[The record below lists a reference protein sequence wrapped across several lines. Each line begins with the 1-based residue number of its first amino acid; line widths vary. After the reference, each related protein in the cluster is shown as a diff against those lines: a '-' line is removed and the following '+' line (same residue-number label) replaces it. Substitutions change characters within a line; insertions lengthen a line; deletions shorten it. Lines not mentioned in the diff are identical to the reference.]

1 MQAEPQRHNRKSSR
15 LPSKAE
21 RNALMN
27 TSHIKK
33 YAPKAR
39 TAFIAAMTKRAALF
53 GIRESSIPAMGITPL
68 EQKGDLALIG
78 DRAFPASIIR
88 PRAALVKKV
97 EQLGFAQTME
107 QAAYSWFNRLCAIRF
122 MELKGYLDHGLRVL
136 SHPSQP
142 GGFQIL
148 DDCLN
153 IELPGLD
160 KQRITELKLDGN
172 QDEALYRELLLTQCH
187 ALHQAMPFLFEAID
201 DQTELLL
208 PDNLTKTDSLI
219 RELVD
224 AIPEEDWQDVEIIG
238 WLYQFYISE
247 KKDQVIGKVVKS
259 EDIPAATQLFTPN
272 WIVKYMVQNSL
283 GAQWLATYPDS
294 PLKAQLDYYIE
305 PAEQTDEVNAQLAA
319 ITPSALNPEELTLI
333 DPASGSGHIL
343 VEGYDLFKAIYLERG
358 YRQRDIPQLILENN
372 LFGLDIDE
380 RAAQLTGFA
389 LMMKG
394 REDDRRLFER
404 GVKLN
409 VMALEDST
417 GFDAEVLASGVK
429 LSDFGLQPGDL
440 AEVKCLFE
448 HATTFG
454 SLIQVPA
461 GLAKK
466 LAGLRQLCEVSSQ
479 DLFVADELVRLQPL
493 VQQAEVLAARYDAV
507 VANPPYMG
515 SKFYCPTLKDFVTDA
530 YKDGKAD
537 LYAAFTLHNI
547 LLSKKN
553 GHVGMIT
560 IPNWMFLSSFESLRD
575 AIFQEAP
582 IASLVHNGRGVWG
595 SDFGSCSYVLRCTS
609 PQGLCARFLRLFDKQ
624 GSVASNEE
632 LEHRFHSNPRFAIS
646 NTEFR
651 KIPGSPIAYWVS
663 EKTRKTFSH
672 GTALGTHMGV
682 AVGLQTGDND
692 LFMRAW
698 PEVSLKN
705 SGYGFKNCDIAAN
718 SGMKWFPYNK
728 GGEFRKW
735 FGNNEF
741 LVNWESDGR
750 AVRAFGTELGGK
762 ARSRAQNTEYYF
774 RPSVTW
780 SFVSSSYFGVRYSPA
795 GAVFDVGGSSAFPSD
810 HDHYWTTGLLCSK
823 QVFEF
828 MKAMNPTLNFQVGN
842 VAGLPVL
849 KKQILTHKKEI
860 EDVVR
865 ALIEHSN
872 YDWNAYE
879 RSWDFQ
885 TLPILPASSDSAP
898 TLESSYTTWITQNR
912 ATIAEMKRL
921 EEENNRLF
929 IDAYG
934 LQDELTPDVPI
945 EQITLTVN
953 PAYRYG
959 GKMSEDEL
967 WTRFREDSMQEL
979 VAYAIGCMMGRYS
992 MDEPGLIYAH
1002 SGNEGFD
1009 ASRYTTFPADDD
1021 GIVPLTDKEWF
1032 ADDAANR
1039 LVEFIAQAWDK
1050 THLEAN
1056 LRFLAD
1062 NLSPKKGEGSRDT
1075 LRRYLCDSFFKDHLQ
1090 TYKKRPIYWLFS
1102 SGKQKAFQCLVYL
1115 HRYNPNTLARMRTQ
1129 HVIPL
1134 SAKLNSYANKL
1145 EQDIDASTS
1154 TAEKKALEKQLSTL
1168 HKQQAELA
1176 TFDEKLRHHAD
1187 LRITLDL
1194 DDGVKVNYGK
1204 FGDLL
1209 AEVKNV
1215 TGDKSTD

>member
-1 MQAEPQRHNRKSSR
+1 
-15 LPSKAE
+15 
-21 RNALMN
+21 MN
-27 TSHIKK
+27 TNNIKK

-39 TAFIAAMTKRAALF
+39 SAFIAAMTKRAALF
-53 GIRESSIPAMGITPL
+53 GIRESSIPAMGIEPL

-88 PRAALVKKV
+88 PRAALVQKV
-97 EQLGFAQTME
+97 AQLGFAQAME

-142 GGFQIL
+142 GGFQII

-172 QDEALYRELLLTQCH
+172 QDEALYRELLLAQCH

-294 PLKAQLDYYIE
+294 PLKAQMEYYIE

-333 DPASGSGHIL
+333 DPACGSGHIL
-343 VEGYDLFKAIYLERG
+343 VEGYELFKAIYLERG
-358 YRQRDIPQLILENN
+358 YRQRDVPQLILEKN

-404 GVKLN
+404 GLKLN
-409 VMALEDST
+409 VMALADSA
-417 GFDAEVLASGVK
+417 GFGAEVLANGVT
-429 LSDFGLQPGDL
+429 LSNYGLQLGDL
-440 AEVKCLFE
+440 TELKRLFE

-454 SLIQVPA
+454 SLIQVPEELA
-461 GLAKK
+461 EKLSGLK
-466 LAGLRQLCEVSSQ
+466 QLSEVSSQ
-479 DLFVADELVRLQPL
+479 DLFVADEIKRLEPL
-493 VQQAEVLAARYDAV
+493 VQQAEMLAANYDAV
-507 VANPPYMG
+507 VANPPYMSG
-515 SKFYCPTLKDFVTDA
+515 GGMNALVKKFVKEYYPDAKSDLFACFIERGYTLA
-530 YKDGKAD
+530 KAD
-537 LYAAFTLHNI
+537 GNNAMVTMQ
-547 LLSKKN
+547 S
-553 GHVGMIT
+553 
-560 IPNWMFLSSFESLRD
+560 WMFLSSFEKMRGRMLREKTICTMAHLGARAFGSISGEVVQTTACVLKNRLLQGYKPVFFRLLD
-575 AIFQEAP
+575 GGEEIKRTTLLNRNNCFKGAVQ
-582 IASLVHNGRGVWG
+582 
-595 SDFGSCSYVLRCTS
+595 SDFKMIPSS
-609 PQGLCARFLRLFDKQ
+609 PL
-624 GSVASNEE
+624 
-632 LEHRFHSNPRFAIS
+632 
-646 NTEFR
+646 
-651 KIPGSPIAYWVS
+651 AYWV
-663 EKTRKTFSH
+663 TRETFQAFS
-672 GTALGTHMGV
+672 ALPQLGEWADVKEGIN
-682 AVGLQTGDND
+682 TGDND
-692 LFMRAW
+692 LFLRLWWEPRKEAVGLGCLDGF
-698 PEVSLKN
+698 EAKR
-705 SGYGFKNCDIAAN
+705 SGA
-718 SGMKWFPYNK
+718 KWFPCNK
-728 GGEFRKW
+728 GGTFRKW
-735 FGNNEF
+735 YGNNDYV
-741 LVNWESDGR
+741 VNWQNDGER
-750 AVRAFGTELGGK
+750 IRGFRDGNGTLL
-762 ARSRAQNTEYYF
+762 SRIMNTEYF
-774 RPSVTW
+774 FKPGMTW
-780 SFVSSSYFGVRYSPA
+780 SGV
-795 GAVFDVGGSSAFPSD
+795 GSSGISFRTFPNGFTFNSGGRCVFLEAD
-810 HDHYWTTGLLCSK
+810 SRVLLSFLNSSVCNFLLGIIAPTINRAAGDVARLPASSEENEPTTDRTSK
-823 QVFEF
+823 
-828 MKAMNPTLNFQVGN
+828 
-842 VAGLPVL
+842 
-849 KKQILTHKKEI
+849 LTKFGK
-860 EDVVR
+860 V
-865 ALIEHSN
+865 
-872 YDWNAYE
+872 DWDAYE

-885 TLPILPASSDSAP
+885 TLTILPASSDSAP

-912 ATIAEMKRL
+912 ATIAEMKSL

-934 LQDELTPDVPI
+934 LADELTPDVPI

-959 GKMSEDEL
+959 GKLTEEEL

-979 VAYAIGCMMGRYS
+979 VSYAIGCMMGRFS
-992 MDEPGLIYAH
+992 LDEPGLIYAH
-1002 SGNEGFD
+1002 SSNEGFD
-1009 ASRYTTFPADDD
+1009 PSRYPSFPADDD

-1115 HRYNPNTLARMRTQ
+1115 HRYNASTLSRMRTL

-1154 TAEKKALEKQLSTL
+1154 TAEKKALEKQLATL
-1168 HKQQAELA
+1168 HNQQAELA
-1176 TFDEKLRHHAD
+1176 TFDEKLRHNAD

-1209 AEVKNV
+1209 AEVKAV
-1215 TGDKSTD
+1215 TGDK

>member
-1 MQAEPQRHNRKSSR
+1 
-15 LPSKAE
+15 
-21 RNALMN
+21 MN
-27 TSHIKK
+27 TNNIKS

-39 TAFIAAMTKRAALF
+39 SAFIAAMTKQAAKY
-53 GIRESSIPAMGITPL
+53 GISAKGIEPL

-88 PRAALVKKV
+88 PRAALVQKV
-97 EQLGFAQTME
+97 AQLGFAQAME

-172 QDEALYRELLLTQCH
+172 QDEALYRELLLAQCH
-187 ALHQAMPFLFEAID
+187 LLHQAMPFLFEAID

-224 AIPEEDWQDVEIIG
+224 AIPEEDWQDIEIIG

-247 KKDQVIGKVVKS
+247 KKEQVIGKVVKS

-294 PLKAQLDYYIE
+294 PLKAQMAYYIE

-333 DPASGSGHIL
+333 DPACGSGHIL
-343 VEGYDLFKAIYLERG
+343 VEGYELFKAIYLERG
-358 YRQRDIPQLILENN
+358 YRQRDVAQLILENN
-372 LFGLDIDE
+372 LFGLDIDG

-394 REDDRRLFER
+394 RADDRRLFER

-409 VMALEDST
+409 VMSLVDSA
-417 GFDAEVLASGVK
+417 GFDPDVVASGVK
-429 LSDFGLQPGDL
+429 LADYGLLLGDL
-440 AEVKCLFE
+440 AELKRLFE

-454 SLIQVPA
+454 SLIQVPE

-466 LAGLRQLCEVSSQ
+466 LPGLKRLCEVTSQ
-479 DLFVADELVRLQPL
+479 DLFVADELKSLWPL
-493 VQQAEVLAARYDAV
+493 VRQAALLAAQYDAV

-515 SKFYCPTLKDFVTDA
+515 GGGMNAEVKKFVKDYFPEAKSDLFACFIERGFVLA
-530 YKDGKAD
+530 KVDGQNAMV
-537 LYAAFTLHNI
+537 TME
-547 LLSKKN
+547 S
-553 GHVGMIT
+553 
-560 IPNWMFLSSFESLRD
+560 WMFLSSYENFRKKVLQQYTLQNLAHFPYDGKRPTAMGINFGVAAFCAKASQVPGHKGRYCCSRYYELNDNGIPFE
-575 AIFQEAP
+575 FPTVNE
-582 IASLVHNGRGVWG
+582 
-595 SDFGSCSYVLRCTS
+595 
-609 PQGLCARFLRLFDKQ
+609 RLNI
-624 GSVASNEE
+624 VA
-632 LEHRFHSNPRFAIS
+632 AD
-646 NTEFR
+646 EFE
-651 KIPGSPIAYWVS
+651 KIPGSPIAYGLS
-663 EKTRKTFSH
+663 ESLRATFGAHKS
-672 GTALGTHMGV
+672 LSEV
-682 AVGLQTGDND
+682 ARPKEGLNTTDND
-692 LFMRAW
+692 RFLRRWWECGAEAIKLDARGATDAAASRA
-698 PEVSLKN
+698 
-705 SGYGFKNCDIAAN
+705 
-718 SGMKWFPYNK
+718 KWFPCQK
-728 GGEFRKW
+728 GGAYRRWYGNSEFV
-735 FGNNEF
+735 
-741 LVNWESDGR
+741 VNWGENGREIKSKVAHQYGSISKRVVNEHLYFREGISWSSVTSLSITMRYVRSGQIFETAGNMCFFDAERELLQGLGFCNSCVADSLLQVLSPTLSFKPGPVGKLPFAEMPSSIITQIVSD
-750 AVRAFGTELGGK
+750 AVR
-762 ARSRAQNTEYYF
+762 
-774 RPSVTW
+774 
-780 SFVSSSYFGVRYSPA
+780 
-795 GAVFDVGGSSAFPSD
+795 
-810 HDHYWTTGLLCSK
+810 
-823 QVFEF
+823 
-828 MKAMNPTLNFQVGN
+828 
-842 VAGLPVL
+842 VAEV
-849 KKQILTHKKEI
+849 
-860 EDVVR
+860 
-865 ALIEHSN
+865 
-872 YDWNAYE
+872 DWNAYE

-885 TLPILPASSDSAP
+885 SLPLLTVSSETPP
-898 TLESSYTTWITQNR
+898 TLESSYTAWVTQNR
-912 ATIAEMKRL
+912 DIIAEMKRL

-934 LQDELTPDVPI
+934 LANELTPDVPI
-945 EQITLTVN
+945 EQITLTIN
-953 PAYRYG
+953 PAYRYS
-959 GKMSEDEL
+959 GKMSKEEL

-979 VAYAIGCMMGRYS
+979 VSYAIGCMMGRYS
-992 MDEPGLIYAH
+992 LDAPGLIYAN

-1009 ASRYTTFPADDD
+1009 PSRYSTFPADDD

-1039 LVEFIAQAWDK
+1039 LVEFIALTWDK
-1050 THLEAN
+1050 THLEDN

-1115 HRYNPNTLARMRTQ
+1115 HRYNASTLSRMRTL

-1154 TAEKKALEKQLSTL
+1154 TAEKKALEKQLATL
-1168 HKQQAELA
+1168 HNQQAELA
-1176 TFDEKLRHHAD
+1176 IFDEKLRHYAD
-1187 LRITLDL
+1187 QRITLDL

-1209 AEVKNV
+1209 AEVKA
-1215 TGDKSTD
+1215 